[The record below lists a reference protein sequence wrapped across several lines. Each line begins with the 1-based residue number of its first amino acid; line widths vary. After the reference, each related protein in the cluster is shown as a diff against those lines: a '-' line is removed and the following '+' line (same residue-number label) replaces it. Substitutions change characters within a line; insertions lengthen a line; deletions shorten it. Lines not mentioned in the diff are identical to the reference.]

1 MTGVDRAAPPIV
13 LFLDFD
19 GVLNGDRFLRH
30 QRNHPPGR
38 GHRLFDPD
46 NLAALERL
54 CVHAP
59 VASIVVTSTWRVERS
74 VVALRELLAGEGFGQ
89 VERIVD
95 VTPDLGAGLRSRAA
109 EIHAWIATHGE
120 GAGSGPIRPL
130 ILDDFDL
137 GSRIGEGFFRV
148 DGNEG
153 LTLARVDEILASLR

>member
-1 MTGVDRAAPPIV
+1 VIGVQRGAPPIV

-30 QRNHPPGR
+30 QRNHPSGR
-38 GHRLFDPD
+38 GHRLFDSD
-46 NLAALERL
+46 NLAALDRL

-59 VASIVVTSTWRVERS
+59 VTSIVVTSTWRIERS
-74 VVALRELLAGEGFGQ
+74 MAALRELLAGEGFAQ

-109 EIHAWIATHGE
+109 EIHAWIATHG
-120 GAGSGPIRPL
+120 PIRPL
-130 ILDDFDL
+130 ILDDFEL
-137 GSRIGEGFFRV
+137 GLGIGEGFFRV
-148 DGNEG
+148 DGNTG